1 MEQKNWTPVRLW
13 LGYDR
18 LDRPEIVPLMNALYA
33 SEWRL
38 FLNFFCP
45 SVKLI
50 EKKRVAS
57 KTVKRYDK
65 PKTSY
70 QRILESPDISEETKQ
85 SLRELQKTLNP
96 FKLRK
101 ALEEKLKRIFKA

>member
-1 MEQKNWTPVRLW
+1 
-13 LGYDR
+13 
-18 LDRPEIVPLMNALYA
+18 MNELYT

-50 EKKRVAS
+50 EKKRIAS

-65 PKTSY
+65 PKAPY
-70 QRILESPDISEETKQ
+70 LRVLESPDISEQTKQ
-85 SLRELQKTLNP
+85 SLRELQKNLNP
-96 FKLRK
+96 FELRK
-101 ALEEKLKRIFKA
+101 ALEEKLKRIFKP